1 MGEAFLQRA
10 LPVVRPQWRGSIRAL
25 GAGLSILQSW
35 EYDPW
40 GPKQP
45 CISEEDP

>member
-1 MGEAFLQRA
+1 MGEACLQRA
-10 LPVVRPQWRGSIRAL
+10 LQVVRPQRRGPTRAL

-45 CISEEDP
+45 CIGEEDP